1 MSTFISYGTDEESKQ
16 FVEEVINSI
25 PLKIMSEEEN
35 KILVGNS
42 SSYVSIEI
50 KENIIKTKAH
60 LFAQDI
66 LTKVDNAL
74 SSHELFELVKDYNDI
89 KKFKEILNDKDKYDE
104 YVKEINKKEQVS
116 ANKDNSTSL
125 KKVNDE
131 TIVKTNLE
139 TKTKNNSNTEVNKV
153 FNKIYSNLKLYH
165 GWIVFV
171 ISVIFTIIYFLTS
184 FINND
189 GTFSIS
195 EMSQNI
201 WAMFVSLILSI
212 HSGIIGLLIKA
223 RNKNTN
229 IKTKGTGFL
238 ISLSFFHAFIAL
250 YFIIFSFVF

>member
-1 MSTFISYGTDEESKQ
+1 MSTFISYGSDEESKQ
-16 FVEEVINSI
+16 FVKKVINSI

-89 KKFKEILNDKDKYDE
+89 KKFKEILNDKDKYEE
-104 YVKEINKKEQVS
+104 YVKEINKEEQVS
-116 ANKDNSTSL
+116 TNKDSSTSL
-125 KKVNDE
+125 KNVNDDSK
-131 TIVKTNLE
+131 VKTNLE
-139 TKTKNNSNTEVNKV
+139 TKTKNNSNTKVNKI
-153 FNKIYSNLKLYH
+153 FNKIYSNLRLSH
-165 GWIVFV
+165 GRIVFG
-171 ISVIFTIIYFLTS
+171 ISVIFTIIYYL
-184 FINND
+184 I
-189 GTFSIS
+189 GTFSKS

-201 WAMFVSLILSI
+201 WAMFISLILSI

-229 IKTKGTGFL
+229 IKTKGTGVL
-238 ISLSFFHAFIAL
+238 IFFSFFHAFLAL
-250 YFIIFSFVF
+250 YIIIISFVF

>member
-16 FVEEVINSI
+16 FVKKVINSI

-89 KKFKEILNDKDKYDE
+89 KKFKEILNDKDKYEE
-104 YVKEINKKEQVS
+104 YAKEINKEEQVS
-116 ANKDNSTSL
+116 TNKDSSTSL
-125 KKVNDE
+125 KNVNDDSK
-131 TIVKTNLE
+131 VKTNLE
-139 TKTKNNSNTEVNKV
+139 TETKNNSNTKVNKI
-153 FNKIYSNLKLYH
+153 FNKIYSNLRLYH
-165 GWIVFV
+165 GWIVFG
-171 ISVIFTIIYFLTS
+171 ISFIFTI
-184 FINND
+184 
-189 GTFSIS
+189 GTFSKS

-201 WAMFVSLILSI
+201 WAMFISLILSI
-212 HSGIIGLLIKA
+212 LSGIIGLLIKA

-229 IKTKGTGFL
+229 IKTKGTGVL
-238 ISLSFFHAFIAL
+238 IFFSFFHAFLAL
-250 YFIIFSFVF
+250 YIIIISFVF